1 VAGPRRLEGADVA
14 IRARRDGE
22 VVVVTLDRPEVA
34 NALDRE
40 HARELIAVCRRAAA
54 DDEVRALV
62 LIGAGDRA
70 FCAGRDLND
79 LPEPQDRAPSVARV
93 LAGAEV
99 PVVAAVNGAAV
110 GGGLELLL
118 GCDLVVAA
126 EHARLGLP
134 EVSRGIA
141 ATDGGTDLP
150 RRVPLAVALE
160 MGLTGQ
166 PIDAQRALALGLV
179 NRVVPAGEVLAE
191 ALALARAVAANAPI
205 ALAETKRL
213 MRASLSASEAELER
227 LRSAATGRI
236 LASEDVREGA
246 RAFVE
251 RRPPRWRGR

>member
-1 VAGPRRLEGADVA
+1 VA
-14 IRARRDGE
+14 IRERRDAE
-22 VVVVTLDRPEVA
+22 VVVLTLDRPEVA

-40 HARELIAVCRRAAA
+40 STRELVDACRRAVA
-54 DDEVRALV
+54 DDGVRALV
-62 LIGAGDRA
+62 LTGAGDRA

-79 LPEPQDRAPSVARV
+79 LPDPGEPAPSVARV
-93 LAGAEV
+93 LAGAEL

-134 EVSRGIA
+134 EVRRGIA

-150 RRVPLAVALE
+150 RRIPLAVALE
-160 MGLTGQ
+160 MGLTGRS
-166 PIDAQRALALGLV
+166 IDAQRALALGLV
-179 NRVVPAGEVLAE
+179 NRVVPAGEVLDE
-191 ALALARAVAANAPI
+191 AMALARAVAANAPI

-213 MRASLSASEAELER
+213 MRASLSAAEPELER

-251 RRPPRWRGR
+251 RRPPRWRGH

>member
-1 VAGPRRLEGADVA
+1 MT
-14 IRARRDGE
+14 IRERRDGE
-22 VVVVTLDRPEVA
+22 VVVLTLDRPEVA

-40 HARELIAVCRRAAA
+40 TTRELVAACRRAVA
-54 DDEVRALV
+54 DDGVRAVV
-62 LIGAGDRA
+62 LTGAGDRA
-70 FCAGRDLND
+70 FCAGRDLAD
-79 LPEPQDRAPSVARV
+79 LPEPDEPAPSVARV

-99 PVVAAVNGAAV
+99 PVIGAVNGAAV
-110 GGGLELLL
+110 GGGLELVL

-134 EVSRGIA
+134 EVRRGIA

-150 RRVPLAVALE
+150 RRIPLAVALE

-166 PIDAQRALALGLV
+166 PIDAHRALALGLV
-179 NRVVPAGEVLAE
+179 NRVVPADEVLDG
-191 ALALARAVAANAPI
+191 ALALAHAVAANAPI

-213 MRASLSASEAELER
+213 MRASLSASEPELER
-227 LRSAATGRI
+227 LRSTATGRI

-251 RRPPRWRGR
+251 HRTPRWSGR

>member
-1 VAGPRRLEGADVA
+1 VA
-14 IRARRDGE
+14 IRERRDAE
-22 VVVVTLDRPEVA
+22 VLVLTLDRPEVA
-34 NALDRE
+34 NALDQESTRQLL
-40 HARELIAVCRRAAA
+40 AACRRAVS

-62 LIGAGDRA
+62 LTGTGERA
-70 FCAGRDLND
+70 FCAGRDLHD
-79 LPEPQDRAPSVARV
+79 LPDPEDPAPSVARV

-99 PVVAAVNGAAV
+99 PVIAAVNGAAV

-134 EVSRGIA
+134 EVRRGIA

-150 RRVPLAVALE
+150 RRIPLAVALE

-166 PIDAQRALALGLV
+166 PVDAHRALALGLV
-179 NRVVPAGEVLAE
+179 NRVVPAADVLGEAM
-191 ALALARAVAANAPI
+191 ALARAVAGNAPI

-213 MRASLSASEAELER
+213 MRASLSASESELER

-236 LASEDVREGA
+236 LASEDIQEGA

-251 RRPPRWRGR
+251 RRTPRWSGR

>member
-1 VAGPRRLEGADVA
+1 VA
-14 IRARRDGE
+14 IRETREAE
-22 VVVVTLDRPEVA
+22 VLVVTLDRPEVA
-34 NALDRE
+34 NALDSDST
-40 HARELIAVCRRAAA
+40 RELVAACRRAVT

-62 LIGAGDRA
+62 LTGSGERA
-70 FCAGRDLND
+70 FCAGRDLGD
-79 LPEPQDRAPSVARV
+79 LPGPGDPAPSVARL
-93 LAGAEV
+93 LAGAEL

-126 EHARLGLP
+126 EHARLGLA
-134 EVSRGIA
+134 EVRRGLA

-150 RRVPLAVALE
+150 RRIPLAVALE

-166 PIDAQRALALGLV
+166 PIDAHRALALGLV
-179 NRVVPAGEVLAE
+179 NRVVPAEEVLDE
-191 ALALARAVAANAPI
+191 AVALARAIAANAPI

-227 LRSAATGRI
+227 LRSAATRRI
-236 LASEDVREGA
+236 LASEDVQEGA

-251 RRPPRWRGR
+251 RRPPRWTGR